1 MRYSSAEKSEIIQL
15 VENSHLPLKRTLQQ
29 LNISRSTWY
38 NWYDRYLEGGIDALE
53 DKKPIPKSVW
63 NKISPAIT
71 SKVIKLALQE
81 TELSPRGL
89 AVTFTETQGYYIS
102 ESSVYRILKAEGLI
116 TSPAFILMKAADKF
130 QNPTTAVNQLWQTD
144 FTYLKVI
151 SWGWFY
157 LSTVLD
163 DYSRYIVSWKL
174 CTGMTSKDASDTLEL
189 AIKKT
194 GFDNVK
200 GKNRPRLLSDN
211 GPSYV
216 SAELADWLQEHGI
229 EHTRGKPYHPQT
241 QGKIERWH
249 RSLKNQILLE
259 NYYLPGELKM
269 RIEEFITYYNT
280 RRYHESINNLTPE
293 DVFLGRGNAIL
304 EERQKIKLKTMK
316 KRKALHRKAM
326 AA

>member
-1 MRYSSAEKSEIIQL
+1 MRYSPAEKHEIIQL

-53 DKKPIPKSVW
+53 DKRPIPKSVW
-63 NKISPAIT
+63 NKISA
-71 SKVIKLALQE
+71 SVVNKVIKLALAE
-81 TELSPRGL
+81 TELSPREL
-89 AVTFTETQGYYIS
+89 AISFTEAQGYYIS

-151 SWGWFY
+151 GWGWFY

-174 CTGMTSKDASDTLEL
+174 CTGMTSKDASDTIEL

-194 GFDNVK
+194 GFDKIKVR
-200 GKNRPRLLSDN
+200 NRPRLLSDN

-216 SAELADWLQEHGI
+216 SAELADWLSERNI
-229 EHTRGKPYHPQT
+229 KHTQGKPYHPQT

-249 RSLKNQILLE
+249 RSLKNQVLLE
-259 NYYLPGELKM
+259 NYYLPGDLKR

-280 RRYHESINNLTPE
+280 RRYHESLNNLTPE
-293 DVFLGRGNAIL
+293 DVFLGRGNLIL
-304 EERQKIKLKTMK
+304 EKRQKIKLATMQ
-316 KRKALHRKAM
+316 KRKALHRKEM

>member
-1 MRYSSAEKSEIIQL
+1 MRYSSAEKHEIIQL

-63 NKISPAIT
+63 NKISA
-71 SKVIKLALQE
+71 SVVDKVINLALTE
-81 TELSPRGL
+81 TELSPREL
-89 AVTFTETQGYYIS
+89 AISFTEGQGYYIS

-151 SWGWFY
+151 GWGWFY

-174 CTGMTSKDASDTLEL
+174 CTGMTSKDASDTIEL

-194 GFDNVK
+194 GFDKIKVR
-200 GKNRPRLLSDN
+200 NRPRLLSDN

-216 SAELADWLQEHGI
+216 SAELADWLSERGI

-259 NYYLPGELKM
+259 NYYLPGDLKR
-269 RIEEFITYYNT
+269 RIEAFITYYNT
-280 RRYHESINNLTPE
+280 RRYHESLDNLTPE
-293 DVFLGRGNAIL
+293 DVFLGRGNLVL
-304 EERQKIKLKTMK
+304 EKRQRIKLATMK
-316 KRKALHRKAM
+316 KRKALHRKEM